1 MFYIL
6 PLTPQQGKE
15 IVLNKFLPTE
25 TQLRGHIIF
34 EYKQSKH
41 HQAIIYWLPEYSLQ
55 IKPNCHEQ
63 DLTFM
68 SKVRIRT
75 LVFFLDETEKEVK
88 AFDNVQ
94 CPSPVLFTPW
104 IPFQNS
110 CYNFIIAKTEYTA
123 KPDEVHSKCQ
133 KLSKY
138 LMWPLYI
145 CSLKNRS
152 HLSVL

>member
-94 CPSPVLFTPW
+94 
-104 IPFQNS
+104 
-110 CYNFIIAKTEYTA
+110 
-123 KPDEVHSKCQ
+123 
-133 KLSKY
+133 
-138 LMWPLYI
+138 
-145 CSLKNRS
+145 
-152 HLSVL
+152 